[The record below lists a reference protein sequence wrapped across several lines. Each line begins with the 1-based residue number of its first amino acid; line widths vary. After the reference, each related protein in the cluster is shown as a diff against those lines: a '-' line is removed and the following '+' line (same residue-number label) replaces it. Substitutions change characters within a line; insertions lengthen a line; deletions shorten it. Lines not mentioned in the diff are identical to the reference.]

1 MVKQHITIRPPH
13 RLNLGEYLAVSEPEV
28 VIFTRI
34 ASHIYDLS
42 IPKESGKWQ
51 FLGRIE
57 QKSEVFWAV
66 TYISSRS
73 CIPEYFD
80 DWLQAALFLV
90 DSETAII

>member
-1 MVKQHITIRPPH
+1 MVQQPITIRPPH
-13 RLNLGEYLAVSEPEV
+13 RLNLGEYLTVSDSEV

-42 IPKESGKWQ
+42 IPREAGKWR

-66 TYISSRS
+66 TYISWHS

-90 DSETAII
+90 DSETTII